1 MSQQP
6 LDDNTPPICDYEGSD
21 YRTSF
26 WENQGREY
34 EDRVERIAMRH
45 LLPPQ
50 GRRLLEIGT
59 GFGRLV
65 DLYQGYEQ
73 IVLLDYGKSMLRQA
87 QERLGRGP
95 RYTYVAADLYRVP
108 VRDQEMDA
116 VCMVR
121 VMHHVA
127 DVPAALHQIERV
139 LRPGGTLVLEF
150 ASKCHAKS
158 ILRYAVRRQDWSP
171 FDRAPVEFRPLH
183 YDFHPAWMRQQ
194 LAAHGLA
201 VERVRTVSHFRLAL
215 LKRIVP
221 TSLLVAAD
229 GAVQWTGQF
238 WTLTPS
244 VFVRARR
251 APVADT
257 PAPAQTPVSAGA
269 PMSAGTPVP
278 AGAPAPAGTPASLFQ
293 CPTCGQHAWQSLQ
306 AALRCTSCG
315 SRWGIDDG
323 IYDFRA
329 PL

>member
-1 MSQQP
+1 LNQP
-6 LDDNTPPICDYEGSD
+6 PTNPTAPPIIDYEGSD
-21 YRTSF
+21 YRSSF

-45 LLPPQ
+45 LLPSH

-87 QERLGRGP
+87 QERLGRDP
-95 RYTYVAADLYRVP
+95 RYVYVAADLYRVP
-108 VRDQEMDA
+108 VRDQWMDA

-127 DVPAALHQIERV
+127 DVPAALRQIARV
-139 LRPGGTLVLEF
+139 LRPGGVLVLEF
-150 ASKCHAKS
+150 ANKRNLKS
-158 ILRYAVRRQDWSP
+158 ILRYAVRRQSWSP
-171 FDRAPVEFRPLH
+171 YDRAPVEFKPLH
-183 YDFHPAWMRQQ
+183 FDFHPAWMRRQ
-194 LAAHGLA
+194 LATNGL
-201 VERVRTVSHFRLAL
+201 VIERVRTVSHFRLAL

-221 TSLLVAAD
+221 TSLLVAVD
-229 GAVQWTGQF
+229 GAAQWTGQL

-251 APVADT
+251 TPVAGEAAPSGT
-257 PAPAQTPVSAGA
+257 SKPSATEKPSATAEPAATAA
-269 PMSAGTPVP
+269 AM
-278 AGAPAPAGTPASLFQ
+278 FQ
-293 CPTCGQHAWQSLQ
+293 CPTCGRHSWQSLPD
-306 AALRCTSCG
+306 ALLCTGCG
-315 SRWGIDDG
+315 SRWGLDDG

-329 PL
+329 PT